1 MNVIPGHAVL
11 GIDIRGIDQDS
22 IDRCV
27 EGVRRSL
34 RKICSTRGVQGSVE
48 VISRDSPVQMS
59 PTMMHAIRK
68 CCEHCRLPYHLMPS
82 GAGHD
87 AMNVAPLTDTGMI
100 FIPCKNGVS
109 HNPAE
114 SVEPSDIEAGYQV
127 LSELL
132 LDRAKH
138 R

>member
-1 MNVIPGHAVL
+1 
-11 GIDIRGIDQDS
+11 
-22 IDRCV
+22 
-27 EGVRRSL
+27 
-34 RKICSTRGVQGSVE
+34 
-48 VISRDSPVQMS
+48 MS

-109 HNPAE
+109 HNPRRTGR
-114 SVEPSDIEAGYQV
+114 VPGIRVGCQV

-132 LDRAKH
+132 PGRAKH